1 MSISVHNKISSGAT
15 PHTEGRAHC
24 MSGIRIRSE
33 RDVLEVGP
41 RSLCAFEV
49 DEHLL
54 LTRRLVREKK
64 RDVVTVL
71 YADV

>member
-1 MSISVHNKISSGAT
+1 MSISVPDYISSGAT
-15 PHTEGRAHC
+15 PHTDGRAHC
-24 MSGIRIRSE
+24 MSCRSE

-54 LTRRLVREKK
+54 LTRSLVREKK
-64 RDVVTVL
+64 TVTSL
-71 YADV
+71 PY